1 MHNFVV
7 PNYKFFILL
16 YFMFGTKYVKDS
28 ERLFQKKHGKASPSV
43 PATLFFHSTALLTF
57 EFAKTCID
65 LIDRY

>member
-1 MHNFVV
+1 
-7 PNYKFFILL
+7 
-16 YFMFGTKYVKDS
+16 MFGTKYVKDS
-28 ERLFQKKHGKASPSV
+28 ERLFQKKHGKASLSV